1 MTKGER
7 VAIRAQARRT
17 AILQAGPSAGALSWS
32 QPVAFETERKFLVAD
47 DSWRVQA
54 RESRTLRQGYL
65 AIDGATTVR
74 IRTDGTEAWI
84 TIKGAQ
90 EGLTRPEF
98 EYAVPVGDAEAL
110 LALCGG
116 RLVEKVRH
124 LVAFDGRVWE
134 VDEFLGANQGLVVAE
149 LELSEPD
156 EIFGR
161 PDWLGA
167 EVSGDPRYLN
177 SSLSLRPYA
186 SWAV

>member
-1 MTKGER
+1 M
-7 VAIRAQARRT
+7 
-17 AILQAGPSAGALSWS
+17 AILQAGPSAGGLSWS
-32 QPVAFETERKFLVAD
+32 QAVGFETERKFLVAD

-54 RESRTLRQGYL
+54 RERRTLRQGYL

-74 IRTDGTEAWI
+74 VRTDGMEAWI

-98 EYAVPVGDAEAL
+98 EYAVPVGDAEGL

-116 RLVEKVRH
+116 RLLEKVRH
-124 LVAFDGRVWE
+124 LVPFDGKVWE
-134 VDEFLGANQGLVVAE
+134 VDEFLGANHGLVVAE
-149 LELSEPD
+149 LELSGPD

-167 EVSGDPRYLN
+167 EVSDDPRYLN
-177 SSLSLRPYA
+177 SSLSLKPYA
-186 SWAV
+186 SWAI